1 MGINNEFVST
11 YVCTCVK
18 KCQLFLAAI
27 LDYVTM
33 TLPHVNSDD
42 PFGLLVQFNIHMGLK
57 TALLYS
63 TSCAF
68 TR

>member
-11 YVCTCVK
+11 YVCTCVNN
-18 KCQLFLAAI
+18 CFSQLFLAAI

-42 PFGLLVQFNIHMGLK
+42 PIGFLVQLNIYMGLK
-57 TALLYS
+57 TALLYIV
-63 TSCAF
+63 
-68 TR
+68 